1 MKNKLSD
8 HTTKTLNQYA
18 NDQLYK
24 STGFLSED
32 DSMSLEDSF
41 DRKDLMYIHDF
52 TEEDFINT
60 FKLSMITESLT
71 EQYADTFILGADI
84 YKADWLRTYINGF
97 WVPDELGHTDPHKKI
112 LMNFGYSELELDKM
126 LLEAKNQTNYK
137 ETHEAGL
144 MPVQLTTFGLFQ
156 ECITD
161 YWYDLQS
168 SLFPANSN
176 PKKVLLK
183 VKGREALHTVQYRD
197 MTALQLEDDPG
208 LLEPCLYTTAH
219 FEMPGNKI
227 SLVSEYESKAQKWIP
242 LMGGNIVEL
251 LKKMIHHIQKMTDDP
266 AIVTRILFGIST
278 DKELVYLEK
287 FPRPQLFSMAKS
299 FQGCHG
305 LIGEI
310 ILESLGIGS
319 KVKPLPGIKSFMKEK
334 LKTWIKSKIDIQ
346 QALS

>member
-1 MKNKLSD
+1 MKNNLSSS
-8 HTTKTLNQYA
+8 TTQILNTYA
-18 NDQLYK
+18 NNQLYK
-24 STGFLSED
+24 SNGFLSD
-32 DSMSLEDSF
+32 YDSTSLENCF
-41 DRKDLMYIHDF
+41 VKGDLKYVPDF
-52 TEEDFINT
+52 SEEDVIKT

-71 EQYADTFILGADI
+71 EQYAETFILGADL
-84 YKADWLRTYINGF
+84 YKADWLKTYIKGF
-97 WVPDELGHTDPHKKI
+97 WMPDELGHTDPHKKI
-112 LMNFGYSELELDKM
+112 LQNFGYSESELDNM
-126 LLEAKNQTNYK
+126 LLEAKTQTNYK
-137 ETHEAGL
+137 EHHEAGL

-161 YWYDLQS
+161 YWYDLQA
-168 SLFPANSN
+168 SLFPASSN

-183 VKGREALHTVQYRD
+183 IKGREALHTVQYRD

-242 LMGGNIVEL
+242 LMGGSVSEL
-251 LKKMIHHIQKMTDDP
+251 LKKIIIHVQKLTDDP
-266 AIVTRILFGIST
+266 SVIAKIIFGIST
-278 DKELVYLEK
+278 DKELVYLQK
-287 FPRPQLFSMAKS
+287 FPRSQIYTMVKS
-299 FQGCHG
+299 FTGCHG

-319 KVKPLPGIKSFMKEK
+319 RVKPLPGIKSFIKEK
-334 LKTWIKSKIDIQ
+334 LKIWIKSKIEIQ